1 MTGPG
6 HRDVAVALGA
16 TLATF
21 RGERDVVGC
30 AGRAVSVW
38 GGCGPVHRGAA
49 VGVRDVRRAEDDRP
63 DSYLCSGSRCSCPTT
78 RSRPTQ
84 PDANALARGY
94 LTGGQETSHRCRS
107 GVICAAT

>member
-6 HRDVAVALGA
+6 HRDLAVALGA

-63 DSYLCSGSRCSCPTT
+63 GKLLVAVDRVAVAVGRRRGAGRHSLT
-78 RSRPTQ
+78 RTRWP
-84 PDANALARGY
+84 
-94 LTGGQETSHRCRS
+94 E
-107 GVICAAT
+107 VI